1 MLEHFAC
8 VFLHYPQMRLDK
20 YLQQKYPEFS
30 RTDLQ
35 KIIAEG
41 KVLLNGK
48 VLQKNFQ
55 VQEGVEPEVLQMPEK
70 KESLL
75 EPENIPLNIVFED
88 EHLAV
93 INKPRNMV
101 MHPGSGISKGTLA
114 AGLLWHF
121 KNSLSKVNGPL
132 RPGILHRLDKD
143 TPGLLVVAKTDLAH
157 KELTRQLEERILERT
172 YRAVIWGI
180 LRDREGTIDAP
191 IERDPRNRL
200 KMAVHANGKTAITNY
215 KTLET
220 FSIASLVEFK
230 LDTGRTH
237 QIRIHTRYLG
247 NPVVG
252 DPVYDGREES
262 AKRIDTIYR
271 PVAENLLEIAPAQL
285 LQSCRIKFKHPKTK
299 KTMEFKTEDDEPLS
313 KALDLLRQ
321 NASNANSPLQ
331 LFTPPQVFANP
342 DDIEQPEEEDE
353 EEELVRRPT
362 RAERYAAAKIKRALK
377 KERKKIAHETNHTTS
392 QDSPE
397 SSSQAKDDNERK
409 SSPWESFLRKERSFA
424 NARKKP
430 ECLGD
435 VSK

>member
-1 MLEHFAC
+1 
-8 VFLHYPQMRLDK
+8 MRLDK
-20 YLQQKYPEFS
+20 YLQHKYPEYS

-41 KVLLNGK
+41 KVLQNGK

-55 VQEGVEPEVLQMPEK
+55 VGIAPCGNPHAEIEILQMPEK

-88 EHLAV
+88 EHLV
-93 INKPRNMV
+93 IINKPRNMV
-101 MHPGSGISKGTLA
+101 MHPGNGISKGTLA

-121 KNSLSKVNGPL
+121 KTLSKINGPL

-143 TPGLLVVAKTDLAH
+143 TPGLLVVAKTDFAH
-157 KELTRQLEERILERT
+157 KELTRQLEERTLERT

-180 LRDREGTIDAP
+180 LRDREGTISAP
-191 IERDPRNRL
+191 IERDQKNRL
-200 KMAVHANGKTAITNY
+200 KMAVQANGKTAVTNY

-237 QIRIHTRYLG
+237 QIRVHARYLG
-247 NPVVG
+247 NPVIG

-262 AKRIDTIYR
+262 AKRIAPIYR
-271 PVAENLLEIAPAQL
+271 SVVENLLEIAPAQL

-299 KTMEFKTEDDEPLS
+299 KTMEFKIEDDEPLS

-321 NASNANSPLQ
+321 NTGDTASLQ
-331 LFTPPQVFANP
+331 LFPPPQIFANP
-342 DDIEQPEEEDE
+342 DDIVQVEEYE
-353 EEELVRRPT
+353 EEEFVSRPT
-362 RAERYAAAKIKRALK
+362 RAERYAATKIKRALK
-377 KERKKIAHETNHTTS
+377 KE
-392 QDSPE
+392 
-397 SSSQAKDDNERK
+397 
-409 SSPWESFLRKERSFA
+409 LRARSLVPA
-424 NARKKP
+424 Q
-430 ECLGD
+430 
-435 VSK
+435 